1 MRQVDQLNNL
11 TVEQLQD
18 KIEQVETD
26 IKKIQAEGGHVR
38 KLAVLSEY
46 QDYLKD
52 ELKALE
58 TK

>member
-11 TVEQLQD
+11 TVEQIQD
-18 KIEQVETD
+18 KLEQVEAD
-26 IKKIQAEGGHVR
+26 IKKMQAERGLDR
-38 KLAVLSEY
+38 KVAVLIEY
-46 QDYLKD
+46 QAYLKD